1 MAVTSLWAIK
11 GYMGTVI
18 DYVENP
24 DKTDNPERITQG
36 EKASET
42 LDDVISYASR
52 EEATNLRQLVYGL
65 NVDPDHARQQMMAV
79 KKKFGKEDGT
89 IAYHGYQSFAEGEVT
104 PELAHK
110 IGIRLAEELWGDRF
124 QVLICTHLDKASHI
138 HNHFLINTVSKDD
151 GKKFFRSNQDY
162 RRMREVS
169 DRLCREYGLSVI
181 RHPEGKGKNYSE
193 WSAEKNGKPTYR
205 SMVRKDIDAAVR
217 ASLTDREFF
226 RYLEKLGYEFKLYS
240 KSGKELER
248 PSLKPKGAER
258 FFRFDRLGDEYS
270 LDEIRE
276 RILENIRRE
285 VPFPEEDRQKIIKYR
300 SEHPPHTKSRGIAA
314 LYYYYCYELHIIVK
328 YPASAKQVS
337 FFVREDLRKL
347 DQLDAQ
353 VRFLG
358 ENHIETIDDL
368 NTYRIQAKE
377 KIRILEWERQVQRN
391 ILKRDVRAADVPK
404 QINTK
409 MKIAGITEEIG
420 RMRKSLTVCDRVE
433 KRSGQVAEELE
444 MLNNSLSER
453 GEQRDEQF
461 RRRSGTGRED
471 VLKRH

>member
-1 MAVTSLWAIK
+1 MATTSLWAIR

-24 DKTDNPERITQG
+24 GKTENPERITRG

-42 LDDVISYASR
+42 LDDVISYAGR
-52 EEATNLRQLVYGL
+52 EEATNLKQLVYGM
-65 NVDPDHARQQMMAV
+65 NVDPDHAREQMIAV
-79 KKKFGKEDGT
+79 KRKFGKEDGT

-104 PELAHK
+104 PEQAHE
-110 IGIRLAEELWGDRF
+110 IGIRLAEELWGDRY

-151 GKKFFRSNQDY
+151 GRKFFRSNQDY
-162 RRMREVS
+162 QRMRDVS

-181 RHPEGKGKNYSE
+181 RHPEGKGKSYSE

-217 ASLTDREFF
+217 ASLTEREVFAF
-226 RYLEKLGYEFKLYS
+226 LEKMGYEFKLYA

-285 VPFPEEDRQKIIKYR
+285 VPFPEEDRKKIAQYR
-300 SEHPPHTKSRGIAA
+300 REHPPYTKAKGIAA

-337 FFVREDLRKL
+337 FFMREDIRKL
-347 DQLDAQ
+347 DQLDSQ
-353 VRFLG
+353 VRLLA
-358 ENHIETIDDL
+358 ENHIETMEDL
-368 NTYRIQAKE
+368 NAYRAHAQE

-391 ILKRDVRAADVPK
+391 ILKRDIRASKVPE
-404 QINTK
+404 QTATK
-409 MKIAGITEEIG
+409 KKISGITEEIS
-420 RMRKSLTVCDRVE
+420 RLRKSLAICDSVE
-433 KRSGQVAEELE
+433 KRSGRMAQELE
-444 MLNNSLSER
+444 QLNNSLSER
-453 GEQRDEQF
+453 GEQQDEQF